1 MKPSKSPDA
10 HPKTAA
16 LLPEERKKALEEEN
30 LTAGITHEVIRREA
44 IKELHRTPLSLGISA
59 LGAGLAMGL
68 SVLTQGVL
76 HHALPETTWRP
87 LVTALGYAI
96 GFLVVTLGSQQLYTE
111 NTLMPVVPLM
121 AERTAKMLRKVL
133 TLWAVVL
140 LGNLVGT
147 AIFAIAA
154 ARTAVFSPELRR
166 SMHTLALEAMSHD
179 AMHVFASGI
188 AAGFIIAL
196 MIWMLPA
203 AQSAQVWVIVIMTWL
218 VGAAKLSHVIVGSLD
233 AFYLVALGD
242 MNVGRAFGGYI
253 FPALIGNTIGGIGF
267 VAALNHAQVKTE

>member
-1 MKPSKSPDA
+1 MKPGKSPDA
-10 HPKTAA
+10 HPRIAD

-44 IKELHRTPLSLGISA
+44 IKELHRTPVSLGISA
-59 LGAGLAMGL
+59 VGAGLAMGL

-76 HHALPETTWRP
+76 YHGLPETTWRP
-87 LVTALGYAI
+87 LITALGYAV

-111 NTLMPVVPLM
+111 NTLMPVVPFM
-121 AERTAKMLRKVL
+121 AQRTRRMLRKVL
-133 TLWAVVL
+133 TLWGVVFV
-140 LGNLVGT
+140 GNLVGT
-147 AIFAIAA
+147 ALFAVVA
-154 ARTAVFSPELRR
+154 ARTAVFSPEVRR

-179 AMHVFASGI
+179 AVNVFASGI

-203 AQSAQVWVIVIMTWL
+203 AQTAQIWVIIIMTWL

-242 MNVGRAFGGYI
+242 MGAGQAFGGYI
-253 FPALIGNTIGGIGF
+253 LPALLGNTIGGVGF
-267 VAALNHAQVKTE
+267 VAALNHAQVETE